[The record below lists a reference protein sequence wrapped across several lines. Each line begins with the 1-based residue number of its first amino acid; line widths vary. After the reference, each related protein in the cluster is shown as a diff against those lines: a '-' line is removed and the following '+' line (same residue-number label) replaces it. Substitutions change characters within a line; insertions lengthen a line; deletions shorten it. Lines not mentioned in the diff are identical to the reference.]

1 MFWALIDDK
10 NRYGSRKQERESL
23 ERNLLVN
30 CQFETM
36 LYRLISYHD
45 DKALLHDCLTRW
57 N

>member
-30 CQFETM
+30 CQFEAM
-36 LYRLISYHD
+36 FYKLISYND
-45 DKALLHDCLTRW
+45 DKALLHDCLT
-57 N
+57 

>member
-36 LYRLISYHD
+36 LYKLISYHN
-45 DKALLHDCLTRW
+45 DKALLHDDCLT
-57 N
+57 